1 VKAAKFPQLT
11 EFYRKSEKEYRV
23 RSSGVQEFR
32 SSGVQEFRSSGVQE
46 FRSSGVQEFRVG
58 EPGEL
63 QARKVARAHM
73 MCRQRPCFSAFG
85 SRSPELLNSSRP
97 E

>member
-63 QARKVARAHM
+63 QARKV
-73 MCRQRPCFSAFG
+73 RQSTYDVQAAA
-85 SRSPELLNSSRP
+85 LLQRVRIKVS
-97 E
+97 